1 MTVEEQTTDLEEMEI
16 GTRAE
21 VGIGTNK
28 RRKEEHWTI
37 FGEEEQEQLA
47 MLDGGINMIKMN
59 EVGAIVDMAMR
70 VDMVEEEVV
79 DMVVGV
85 EEVMVMEGL
94 EETMLDMEETMMDT
108 VKIIE
113 AMAETTEDMVEM
125 IKDMVDVAM
134 MEDMGVAVE
143 VTEET
148 MGATAAT
155 LGVMEG
161 TLEDLAMVVLDM
173 VDKVHMGEAWV
184 APEVEEWVVQ
194 GVVAGQERER
204 GVRKQWVQWVQ
215 RG

>member
-94 EETMLDMEETMMDT
+94 EETMPDMEETMGDT

-143 VTEET
+143 VMEET

-161 TLEDLAMVVLDM
+161 TLEDLAMVEAKDLVDM

-184 APEVEEWVVQ
+184 VPEVEEWEVQ
-194 GVVAGQERER
+194 GVVVAGQARDQ
-204 GVRKQWVQWVQ
+204 GVRK
-215 RG
+215 R